1 MKFFVKSFI
10 FLFISFVVIII
21 SLYVYAY
28 LSPKLDL
35 KTSGSLYLYDN
46 QNGLIYQGSRSNEW
60 ANLED
65 ISQYLIDAV
74 VAVEDKYI

>member
-1 MKFFVKSFI
+1 MRFFVKSFI
-10 FLFISFVVIII
+10 FLFISFVVLLIG
-21 SLYVYAY
+21 LYTYAY

-46 QNGLIYQGSRSNEW
+46 KNDLIYQGSRSNEW

-65 ISQYLIDAV
+65 ISDNLKKAV
-74 VAVEDKYI
+74 IAVED